1 MFNEKEFS
9 LEEACKST
17 NYFANLREVIQ
28 THPCDSARTL
38 GLSIITA
45 FNEETE
51 IALEHLESLVQD
63 NPEIPLLHRRIAEFY
78 IDINKFEEAVIH
90 LEKVIELQKKDLT
103 ARFWLC
109 LIYLLLGEREKAK
122 EPFKYLK
129 DYIYQLQ
136 VNTKSWREE

>member
-1 MFNEKEFS
+1 MLEQSEFS
-9 LEEACKST
+9 LEETCKST
-17 NYFANLREVIQ
+17 SYLANLREVIQ
-28 THPCDSARTL
+28 THPCDSARNL

-51 IALEHLESLVQD
+51 IALEHLKSLVRE

-78 IDINKFEEAVIH
+78 IDGNEFEEAIIH
-90 LEKVIELQKKDLT
+90 LEKVIELQTKDLT

-109 LIYLLLGEREKAK
+109 LIYLLRGEKEKAK

-129 DYIYQLQ
+129 DFIYQLQ
-136 VNTKSWREE
+136 VITKTWREE

>member
-1 MFNEKEFS
+1 MLEKREFS
-9 LEEACKST
+9 LEETCKST
-17 NYFANLREVIQ
+17 SYFANLREVID
-28 THPCDSARTL
+28 THPCDSARNL
-38 GLSIITA
+38 GMSIITA

-51 IALEHLESLVQD
+51 VALEHLQSLVLD

-78 IDINKFEEAVIH
+78 IDGNKFEEAAVH
-90 LEKVIELQKKDLT
+90 LEKVIELQTKDLT

-109 LIYLLLGEREKAK
+109 LIYLLQGEKEKAK

-136 VNTKSWREE
+136 VNTKTWREK